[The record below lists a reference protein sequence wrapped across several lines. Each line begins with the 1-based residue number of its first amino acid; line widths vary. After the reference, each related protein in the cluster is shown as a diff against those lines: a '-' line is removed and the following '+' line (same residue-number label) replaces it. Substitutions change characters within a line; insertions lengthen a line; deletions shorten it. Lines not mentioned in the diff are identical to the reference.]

1 MALTLLKETVPP
13 SHQITAHHCGPDR
26 VEGNMLTGVPEPSV
40 YVPPPRRTGGR
51 VLMLDFDGV
60 LHPESVHLLHRR
72 GPTLM
77 DAPGHVLFEH
87 CGLLEEVLLPYA
99 DLRIV
104 LSTSWVRRYRGS
116 VRRVS
121 RKLTPGLQARVVG
134 ATYHS
139 AMVAEEFAAAPRGM
153 QIWADVLRRKPTDWL
168 ALDDDYLH
176 WPTWCRDRLVRTDPL
191 LGISEPS
198 VLANLKAKLFRMY
211 QKG

>member
-1 MALTLLKETVPP
+1 MALMLSKQNGRRAPK
-13 SHQITAHHCGPDR
+13 SHVITAVHIA
-26 VEGNMLTGVPEPSV
+26 VEKMLTGICEPSL
-40 YVPPPRRTGGR
+40 YVPVPRCTGGR
-51 VLMLDFDGV
+51 VLYVDFDGV
-60 LHPESVHLLHRR
+60 LHPESVYLLHRR
-72 GPTLM
+72 GPQLL

-104 LSTSWVRRYRGS
+104 LSTSWVRCYRGS

-121 RKLTPGLQARVVG
+121 RRLTAWLQARVLG

-139 AMVAEEFAAAPRGM
+139 AMDPVEFATAPRGM
-153 QIWADVLRRKPTDWL
+153 QIWSDVLRRKPTDWL

-176 WPTWCRDRLVRTDPL
+176 WPTWCRDRLVCTDPL
-191 LGISEPS
+191 LGISEPA
-198 VLANLKAKLFRMY
+198 VLADLKAKLFRMY